1 MSPGLTLRHP
11 IPTLTRH
18 SLGHQCQL
26 SGQCQAILTIYTC
39 GPCHGCQIS
48 SDTPDIPDTRLLP
61 DTPTPPLTLQ
71 HSDTPT
77 PRHLSGPHTTLCT
90 DNGERQSVS
99 PIAEI
104 TLAAALSTT
113 TLGVESSFLVLS
125 TTLTVD
131 QDNNVNTQ
139 TQLNP
144 KTKSETMRLKSTNKN
159 TPSLIRPHSVLTQA
173 CAQAP
178 SIHPQSLSSDR

>member
-1 MSPGLTLRHP
+1 M
-11 IPTLTRH
+11 
-18 SLGHQCQL
+18 
-26 SGQCQAILTIYTC
+26 
-39 GPCHGCQIS
+39 
-48 SDTPDIPDTRLLP
+48 
-61 DTPTPPLTLQ
+61 
-71 HSDTPT
+71 
-77 PRHLSGPHTTLCT
+77 
-90 DNGERQSVS
+90 S

-139 TQLNP
+139 DNDVNTQTQLNP

-159 TPSLIRPHSVLTQA
+159 TPSLIRPHSVFTQA
-173 CAQAP
+173 CAGTGGFVVGAMWDEGNMVHA
-178 SIHPQSLSSDR
+178 IRKFGGTTMGWRFGDG

>member
-1 MSPGLTLRHP
+1 MSNQLRHP
-11 IPTLTRH
+11 RHPRHPTAPRH
-18 SLGHQCQL
+18 
-26 SGQCQAILTIYTC
+26 
-39 GPCHGCQIS
+39 
-48 SDTPDIPDTRLLP
+48 SDTPR
-61 DTPTPPLTLQ
+61 TLR

-144 KTKSETMRLKSTNKN
+144 KTKSETMRLKSTSKN

-173 CAQAP
+173 CAGTVHP
-178 SIHPQSLSSDR
+178 STKFVI

>member
-1 MSPGLTLRHP
+1 MSKVSNQLRHP
-11 IPTLTRH
+11 RHPRHPTAPRH
-18 SLGHQCQL
+18 
-26 SGQCQAILTIYTC
+26 
-39 GPCHGCQIS
+39 
-48 SDTPDIPDTRLLP
+48 SDTPL
-61 DTPTPPLTLQ
+61 TPR

-77 PRHLSGPHTTLCT
+77 PLRHLSNPHTTLCT
-90 DNGERQSVS
+90 DNGERHSVS

-113 TLGVESSFLVLS
+113 TLGVESCFLVLS
-125 TTLTVD
+125 TTLRLELRLCVD
-131 QDNNVNTQ
+131 RETDVNTQ

-173 CAQAP
+173 CAGTVHP
-178 SIHPQSLSSDR
+178 STKFVI

>member
-1 MSPGLTLRHP
+1 MSNQLRHP
-11 IPTLTRH
+11 RHPRHPTAPRH
-18 SLGHQCQL
+18 
-26 SGQCQAILTIYTC
+26 
-39 GPCHGCQIS
+39 
-48 SDTPDIPDTRLLP
+48 SDTPQ
-61 DTPTPPLTLQ
+61 TLR

-113 TLGVESSFLVLS
+113 TLSVESCFLVLS

-144 KTKSETMRLKSTNKN
+144 KTKSETIRLKRTNKN
-159 TPSLIRPHSVLTQA
+159 TPSLIRPHLVLTQA
-173 CAQAP
+173 CAGTVHP
-178 SIHPQSLSSDR
+178 STKFVI

>member
-11 IPTLTRH
+11 IPTLAQH
-18 SLGHQCQL
+18 SLRHQCQA
-26 SGQCQAILTIYTC
+26 SVRPSLTIYTC

-48 SDTPDIPDTRLLP
+48 SDTPDIPDTRPLP
-61 DTPTPPLTLQ
+61 DTPTPPLTLR

-144 KTKSETMRLKSTNKN
+144 KTKSETMRLKSTSKN

-173 CAQAP
+173 CAGTVHP
-178 SIHPQSLSSDR
+178 STKFVI